1 MTDFKVV
8 IPARYGSSRLAA
20 KPLLDIAGKPM
31 VVHVYERA
39 LLSKAKTVV
48 VATDDERIAQALKP
62 YGATVVMTSTQ
73 HPSGTDRLQE
83 VAAKM
88 GWAKDDIIVNVQGDE
103 PLIPPEVINQVAA
116 NLAAHSQAGIATLA
130 EPIETIEQL
139 TNPNIVKLVRDANNM
154 AMYFSRA
161 PMPWARDAFSNGI
174 NALPANDLYLR
185 HLGIYAYRVS
195 FLNSYVQWP
204 PAVLEQ
210 VEALEQLRALY
221 YGVKIHVDKSCVSLP
236 AGVDTMADLERVR
249 ALFAQQQA
257 SVSAKTAVAAPS
269 NASEKIK
276 ILFVCLGNICRSPTA
291 EGVFKT
297 MVEKSGWQDLFTI
310 DSAGTAAYYVGEPPD
325 KRAQKHAK
333 ARGYDLSKLRA
344 RFISPQDFKKFD
356 YILVMD
362 KKNFAEMEK
371 VQKYCK
377 DATAKLQL
385 FLDFH
390 PKQQQGQEVPDPYT
404 GGDEGFEAVLDL
416 VEPAA
421 ENLLKTVL
429 TQKGLINCGC

>member
-8 IPARYGSSRLAA
+8 IPARYGSSRLPA
-20 KPLLDIAGKPM
+20 KPLMDIAGKPM

-62 YGATVVMTSTQ
+62 YGAKVVMTSPN

-88 GWAKDDIIVNVQGDE
+88 RWDDDDIIVNVQGDE

-116 NLAAHSQAGIATLA
+116 NLANNRQAGIATLA
-130 EPIETIEQL
+130 EAIEDVGQL
-139 TNPNIVKLVRDANNM
+139 SNPNIVKLVRDANNM
-154 AMYFSRA
+154 AMYFSRS
-161 PMPWARDAFSNGI
+161 PMPWARDAFAQGI
-174 NALPANDLYLR
+174 KELPVKDLYWR
-185 HLGIYAYRVS
+185 HLGIYAYKVS
-195 FLNSYVQWP
+195 FLNAYVKWS

-221 YGVKIHVDKSCVSLP
+221 YGVKIHVDKACVSLP
-236 AGVDTMADLERVR
+236 AGVDTQEDLERVR
-249 ALFAQQQA
+249 AI
-257 SVSAKTAVAAPS
+257 VAAQKAAQAPKVVEKNP
-269 NASEKIK
+269 NADKINV
-276 ILFVCLGNICRSPTA
+276 LFVCLGNICRSPTA

-297 MVEKSGWQDLFTI
+297 MVEKSGWKDMFNI

-356 YILVMD
+356 HILVMD

-377 DATAKLQL
+377 DPKAKLQL
-385 FLDFH
+385 FLDYH
-390 PKQQQGQEVPDPYT
+390 PSQQQGLEVPDPYN
-404 GGDEGFEAVLDL
+404 GSDSGFEIVLDL

-421 ENLLKTVL
+421 ENLLKTL
-429 TQKGLINCGC
+429 LQNKGLTNCGC

>member
-1 MTDFKVV
+1 
-8 IPARYGSSRLAA
+8 
-20 KPLLDIAGKPM
+20 DIAGKPM

-62 YGATVVMTSTQ
+62 YGARVVMTSPN

-88 GWAKDDIIVNVQGDE
+88 KWDDDDIIVNVQGDE

-116 NLAAHSQAGIATLA
+116 NLANNRQAGIATLA
-130 EPIETIEQL
+130 EAIEDVGQL
-139 TNPNIVKLVRDANNM
+139 SNPNIVKLVRDANNM
-154 AMYFSRA
+154 AMYFSRS
-161 PMPWARDAFSNGI
+161 PMPWARDAFAQGI
-174 NALPANDLYLR
+174 KELPVKDLYWR
-185 HLGIYAYRVS
+185 HLGIYAYKVS
-195 FLNSYVQWP
+195 FLNAYVKWS

-221 YGVKIHVDKSCVSLP
+221 YGVKIHVDKACVSLP
-236 AGVDTMADLERVR
+236 AGVDTQEDLERVR
-249 ALFAQQQA
+249 AI
-257 SVSAKTAVAAPS
+257 VAAQKAAQAPKVVEKNP
-269 NASEKIK
+269 NADKINV
-276 ILFVCLGNICRSPTA
+276 LFVCLGNICRSPTA

-297 MVEKSGWQDLFTI
+297 MVEKSGWKDMFNI

-356 YILVMD
+356 HILVMD

-377 DATAKLQL
+377 DPKAKLQL
-385 FLDFH
+385 FLDYH
-390 PKQQQGQEVPDPYT
+390 PSQQQGLEVPDPYN
-404 GGDEGFEAVLDL
+404 GSDSGFEIVLDL

-421 ENLLKTVL
+421 ENLLKTL
-429 TQKGLINCGC
+429 LQNKGLTNCGC

>member
-8 IPARYGSSRLAA
+8 IPARYGSSRLPA
-20 KPLLDIAGKPM
+20 KPLMDIAGKPM

-62 YGATVVMTSTQ
+62 YGAKVVMTSPN

-88 GWAKDDIIVNVQGDE
+88 RWDDDDIIVNVQGDE

-116 NLAAHSQAGIATLA
+116 NLANNRQAGIATLA
-130 EPIETIEQL
+130 EAIEDVGQL

-161 PMPWARDAFSNGI
+161 PMPWARDAFTQGI
-174 NALPANDLYLR
+174 KELPVKDLYWR
-185 HLGIYAYRVS
+185 HLGIYAYKVS
-195 FLNSYVQWP
+195 FLNAYVKWS

-221 YGVKIHVDKSCVSLP
+221 YGVKIHVDKACVNLP
-236 AGVDTMADLERVR
+236 AGVDTQEDLERVR
-249 ALFAQQQA
+249 AI
-257 SVSAKTAVAAPS
+257 VAAQKAAQAPKVVEKNP
-269 NASEKIK
+269 NADKINV
-276 ILFVCLGNICRSPTA
+276 LFVCLGNICRSPTA

-297 MVEKSGWQDLFTI
+297 MVEKSGWKDMFNI

-356 YILVMD
+356 HILVMD

-377 DATAKLQL
+377 DPKAKLQL
-385 FLDFH
+385 FLDYH
-390 PKQQQGQEVPDPYT
+390 PSQQQGLEVPDPYNGSDT
-404 GGDEGFEAVLDL
+404 GFDIVLDL
-416 VEPAA
+416 VEPTA
-421 ENLLKTVL
+421 ENLLKTL
-429 TQKGLINCGC
+429 LQNKGLTNCGC